1 MSILNPTTELTTAQ
15 KQNRAAQAIQ
25 SQAANLFANMGRTYE
40 QISNIVFNNPQG
52 LTPQEV
58 LDALGTNAA
67 ELLSLSDLLVQT
79 VNAAAPGTITPGYPV
94 TLTANPDGTVT
105 VS

>member
-1 MSILNPTTELTTAQ
+1 MSLLNNNNELTTPE
-15 KQNRAAQAIQ
+15 KQNRSAQAIQ
-25 SQAANLFANMGRTYE
+25 SQAAALFTNMGRTYE

-58 LDALGTNAA
+58 LDGLGTNAA
-67 ELLSLSDLLVQT
+67 ELLGLSDLLVQT
-79 VNAAAPGTITPGYPV
+79 VNAAVPGTITPDRPG
-94 TLTANPDGTVT
+94 TLTPNPDGTVT

>member
-1 MSILNPTTELTTAQ
+1 MSLLNNTTELTTAQ

-25 SQAANLFANMGRTYE
+25 SQASNLFTNMGRTYE

-58 LDALGTNAA
+58 LDGLGTNAA

-79 VNAAAPGTITPGYPV
+79 VNTAAPDTITPGYPA